1 MSEVERLLA
10 NCTLLLLKY
19 LIRQVEELRRSEI
32 LDLLDQL
39 QKLLLAE
46 HIGG

>member
-10 NCTLLLLKY
+10 DCALLLLKY
-19 LIRQVEELRRSEI
+19 LIRSVEALRRCKMQ
-32 LDLLDQL
+32 DLLDQL

-46 HIGG
+46 DIGG